1 MVDIFKIRRI
11 LAMLAIVLG
20 ATLSITEFSVI
31 SSAVAQATGDNI
43 TMTGNMTGGRNT
55 TAGINQ
61 TGSISAYV

>member
-1 MVDIFKIRRI
+1 
-11 LAMLAIVLG
+11 MLAIVLG